1 MKNIVLRLMLFAF
14 MLMVLA
20 AKSVPV
26 VEPLKNEV
34 KQAGFMFIGTLI
46 AIAVSVTIFLAVTAV
61 FKLSKKILSWQ
72 RNRYLKNKS
81 RKEINL
87 INQPNS

>member
-26 VEPLKNEV
+26 VEPLKKEV
-34 KQAGFMFIGTLI
+34 KQAGIMFIGTLI
-46 AIAVSVTIFLAVTAV
+46 AIAVAVLIFLAVTAV
-61 FKLSKKILSWQ
+61 FKLSKKVLFWQ
-72 RNRYLKNKS
+72 RNRHLKNKS
-81 RKEINL
+81 RKKINL
-87 INQPNS
+87 INQPDS